1 MKKNEKNQEITLEE
15 KYLHAAIEL
24 GIARN
29 AYDHKKGN
37 EVFSRLMRTAK
48 EIRLT
53 VADGGQ
59 NFFISLLADEMPHVV
74 KAAAFN
80 LIPLNPA
87 LARKAYK
94 ELAKSPSGE
103 VRLDAELTL
112 KEWKAGTLDPEWF
125 MKQ

>member
-1 MKKNEKNQEITLEE
+1 MKKTQEIALEE

-29 AYDHKKGN
+29 AYNHKKGN

-59 NFFISLLADEMPHVV
+59 NFFTSLLAHEMPHVV

-103 VRLDAELTL
+103 VRLDAEVTL